1 MLLQI
6 FNFFLSLSIKL
17 TVSFFASKTPLATFT
32 GLIYS
37 SHFALTGFE
46 FSLAPL
52 AGLVGGVRNFRG
64 GGKKKTGRRKSLPKT
79 AVAPRRIA
87 TLLASL
93 SAWLSSPVA
102 WGFC

>member
-1 MLLQI
+1 MIVNFLKLPFLI
-6 FNFFLSLSIKL
+6 SICYYRFLIFFLSLSIKL

-52 AGLVGGVRNFRG
+52 AGLVGGVRNFPG
-64 GGKKKTGRRKSLPKT
+64 G
-79 AVAPRRIA
+79 
-87 TLLASL
+87 
-93 SAWLSSPVA
+93 
-102 WGFC
+102 